1 MNISGQHISYIYL
14 FNLNVQEEKIK
25 DIHTIL
31 ISIGSFQNNS
41 KIFFKLERKIIQALK
56 CFVIN
61 SDIQKTAVSSYNIN
75 RKSINYYKMVFFL
88 NFHCEER
95 IT

>member
-1 MNISGQHISYIYL
+1 MNISTQHILYIYL
-14 FNLNVQEEKIK
+14 LNLNVQEEKIK

-31 ISIGSFQNNS
+31 ISIGSFQNNT
-41 KIFFKLERKIIQALK
+41 KIFFKSERKIIQALK

-75 RKSINYYKMVFFL
+75 RKSINYYKMVIFL